1 MMPRASAGQ
10 TPITDSSWYSIKAGA
25 NQSAEIWIYDEIGG
39 WGISARQFA
48 SELKS
53 LGDIRHITL
62 RIHSPGGDVF
72 EGMAIYNLLSQ
83 HPAQITVKIDGLAA
97 SMGSVIA
104 MVGDDVQIPE
114 NAMIMVHKPW
124 GIQGGDAEDMRRYAE
139 LLDKVE
145 GTLISAYTKK
155 TGKSAEE
162 IASLLETETW
172 MGGAEAVE
180 AGFADTLLSPLEAA
194 ACFNSHRLTDFEK
207 MPEAIKTLM
216 TPRSQGTPPA
226 NTPTPAPVPAPAP
239 APPPADPAPANP
251 GNTVVDNTAT
261 IQERNNAIKDLFANF
276 GGRHV
281 DLMNDCLIDVSL
293 TVEQV
298 KDKLLAKLGQGAE
311 PTNTTS
317 AAPHI
322 FSGNGNIVGDS
333 MRAALM
339 VRAGHKD
346 EGTDKKD
353 TQDNPYMHMTLR
365 ELARMSLSERG
376 IGVASYNPMQMVGMA
391 FTHGTSDFGQI
402 LLDVAHKSLLQ
413 GWESAEETFE
423 RWTMKGTLTD
433 FKIAHRVGLEAF
445 PNLRQIRP
453 GAEYKYATLGDR
465 GEQIALAT
473 YGELFNIDRQT
484 IINDDMQALTEV
496 PMLMGEAAKATIGDL
511 VYGVLTNGYK
521 MRDGKELFHADHKN
535 LITGTTTTDIAGLDK
550 ARQLMRSQ
558 KSGDRHLNIRP
569 GFVLV
574 PTALETSTNQA
585 VKSASVKGADA
596 NSGVINPIQN
606 FAEVIPEPR
615 LDDAATLDWY
625 QTAARGRD
633 TIEVAYLNGVETPY
647 IEQQQGFNVDGV
659 ATKVRIDAGVAPRDH
674 RGLVKVKGPAKN

>member
-1 MMPRASAGQ
+1 MMMPMASASQ
-10 TPITDSSWYSIKAGA
+10 TPTMNNHWYSIKASA

-48 SELKS
+48 NELKA
-53 LGDIRHITL
+53 LGDIRQITL

-104 MVGDDVQIPE
+104 MVGDEIQIPE

-124 GIQGGDAEDMRRYAE
+124 GIQGGDAADMRRYAE

-145 GTLISAYTKK
+145 GALISAYTKK
-155 TGKSAEE
+155 TGKSDDE
-162 IASLLETETW
+162 ITQLLENETW
-172 MGGAEAVE
+172 MGGAEAVA
-180 AGFADTLLSPLEAA
+180 AGFADTLLSPLEVA
-194 ACFNSHRLTDFEK
+194 ACFNSHRLTDFEH
-207 MPEAIKTLM
+207 MPQSFKSLM
-216 TPRSQGTPPA
+216 QPRSQTTPPA
-226 NTPTPAPVPAPAP
+226 NAPTPAPTPSPTPAPAE
-239 APPPADPAPANP
+239 PAPANP
-251 GNTVVDNTAT
+251 SASVTDNAT
-261 IQERNNAIKDLFANF
+261 IIQARNNAIKDLFANF
-276 GGRHV
+276 GGRHMT
-281 DLMNDCLIDVSL
+281 LMNDCLMDVSL

-298 KDKLLAKLGQGAE
+298 KDKLLAELGRNTE
-311 PTNTTS
+311 PTNTAS
-317 AAPHI
+317 AATHI
-322 FSGNGNIVGDS
+322 FAGNGNIVGDA
-333 MRAALM
+333 MLAALM
-339 VRAGHKD
+339 VRAGHNA
-346 EGTDKKD
+346 EGTQQND
-353 TQDNPYMHMTLR
+353 TRDNPYMHMTLR
-365 ELARMSLSERG
+365 ELARMSLTERG
-376 IGVASYNPMQMVGMA
+376 VGVASYNPMQMVGMA

-413 GWESAEETFE
+413 GWETAEETFE

-433 FKIAHRVGLEAF
+433 FKIAHRVGLETF

-453 GAEYKYATLGDR
+453 GAEYQYITLGDR

-484 IINDDMQALTEV
+484 IINDDMQALTDI

-511 VYGVLTNGYK
+511 VYGVLTNGHK
-521 MRDGKELFHADHKN
+521 MRDGTDLFHATHNN
-535 LITGTTTTDIAGLDK
+535 LITDSTTTDVAGLDK
-550 ARQLMRSQ
+550 GRQLMRSQ

-569 GFVLV
+569 GFILV
-574 PTALETSTNQA
+574 PTALETTTNQA
-585 VKSASVKGADA
+585 VKSASVKGADV

-606 FAEVIPEPR
+606 FAEVVAEPR

-625 QTAARGRD
+625 LAAARGRD

-659 ATKVRIDAGVAPRDH
+659 ATKVRIDAGVAPRDY
-674 RGLVKVKGPAKN
+674 RGLVKVKGPVKN